1 MIGATFFF
9 INMCISIVLMVIPLF
24 LKILFLVAKILIKTG
39 TIFPFF
45 VWFLLSP
52 DTPYLLLYKIL
63 SCIAA
68 VGVLALNIYLWHNK
82 RMNERI

>member
-1 MIGATFFF
+1 MGATLFV
-9 INMCISIVLMVIPLF
+9 INMCLSIALIVIPLV
-24 LKILFLVAKILIKTG
+24 LKFLFLVLKILIKTG

-45 VWFLLSP
+45 VWFLLSS
-52 DTPYLLLYKIL
+52 DTPHLLLYKIL
-63 SCIAA
+63 SWIAA